1 MTARCLISFLS
12 FNLRVVLLIFH
23 PFLAGCAFVTF
34 STRQCAINAIKAMN
48 HSQTM
53 EGCSSPLVVKFADT
67 QRDKDARRQ
76 QQLIMQQL
84 CHNSQPNPAATLAAA
99 TNPYLALAAAAAQQQ
114 QQAQQQQV
122 AQQQQTALAAAAT
135 LALQQQLAAT
145 MNTTPELSLAAA
157 AATLAASNPMM
168 LAALCGSA
176 ANNSTTPTGT
186 TTPQQQQ
193 HLNGS
198 SDLYGNPPAQQHQPF
213 SSFGL
218 GGATIAQLAA
228 QAAQQQNNN
237 LGLHNNSNPAGK
249 QTEGPDGANLFIYH
263 LPAEFGDS
271 DLAQTFSPFGN
282 VLSSKVFIDKQ
293 TNLSK
298 CFGFVSYD
306 NPISA
311 QAAIQAMNG
320 FQIGTKRLK
329 VQLKRSK
336 DKPY

>member
-1 MTARCLISFLS
+1 
-12 FNLRVVLLIFH
+12 
-23 PFLAGCAFVTF
+23 
-34 STRQCAINAIKAMN
+34 
-48 HSQTM
+48 M

-76 QQLIMQQL
+76 QQLLMQQL
-84 CHNSQPNPAATLAAA
+84 CHSSQPNPTAATLAAA
-99 TNPYLALAAAAAQQQ
+99 AANPYLALAAAAAAQQQ
-114 QQAQQQQV
+114 HQVQQQAAQQQQN
-122 AQQQQTALAAAAT
+122 ALAAAAT

-145 MNTTPELSLAAA
+145 MSATPELSLAAA
-157 AATLAASNPMM
+157 AALAASNPMM

-176 ANNSTTPTGT
+176 ANNSNNPTGSS
-186 TTPQQQQ
+186 TPQQQQ
-193 HLNGS
+193 HMNGS
-198 SDLYGNPPAQQHQPF
+198 GDLYNSGQSQQHQPF
-213 SSFGL
+213 SGFSLSGT
-218 GGATIAQLAA
+218 GPATIAQLAV
-228 QAAQQQNNN
+228 QAAQQHNN
-237 LGLHNNSNPAGK
+237 LGITHNNSNATGK

-263 LPAEFGDS
+263 LPAEFGDT
-271 DLAQTFSPFGN
+271 DLASTFSPFGN

>member
-1 MTARCLISFLS
+1 MLNFGFYS
-12 FNLRVVLLIFH
+12 
-23 PFLAGCAFVTF
+23 GCAFVTF

-53 EGCSSPLVVKFADT
+53 DGCSSPLVVKFADT

-76 QQLIMQQL
+76 QQIIMQQL
-84 CHNSQPNPAATLAAA
+84 CHTNQPNPAATLAA

-114 QQAQQQQV
+114 AQHQV
-122 AQQQQTALAAAAT
+122 AHQQTALATAAT
-135 LALQQQLAAT
+135 IALQQQLAAA
-145 MNTTPELSLAAA
+145 MTPEALAAA
-157 AATLAASNPMM
+157 AALTAANPMI
-168 LAALCGSA
+168 LSALFSS
-176 ANNSTTPTGT
+176 NTSNSTTPTGA

-198 SDLYGNPPAQQHQPF
+198 SDLYGATPTQHQAF
-213 SSFGL
+213 SGFGL
-218 GGATIAQLAA
+218 SNSGPTTLAQLAS
-228 QAAQQQNNN
+228 QQNN
-237 LGLHNNSNPAGK
+237 LGLHHNNSNPTGK

-263 LPAEFGDS
+263 LPAEFSDN
-271 DLAQTFSPFGN
+271 DLASTFSPFGN

-306 NPISA
+306 NPLSA
-311 QAAIQAMNG
+311 QAAIHAMNG

>member
-1 MTARCLISFLS
+1 
-12 FNLRVVLLIFH
+12 
-23 PFLAGCAFVTF
+23 
-34 STRQCAINAIKAMN
+34 MN

-76 QQLIMQQL
+76 QQLLMQQL
-84 CHNSQPNPAATLAAA
+84 CHTGQQNATAATLAAAA
-99 TNPYLALAAAAAQQQ
+99 TNPYLALAAAAA
-114 QQAQQQQV
+114 AQQQQV
-122 AQQQQTALAAAAT
+122 QQQAAQQQSALAAAAT
-135 LALQQQLAAT
+135 LALQQQLAAS
-145 MNTTPELSLAAA
+145 MSTTPELSLAAA
-157 AATLAASNPMM
+157 ALAASNPMM
-168 LAALCGSA
+168 LAALCGGA
-176 ANNSTTPTGT
+176 ANNSNNPTGSS
-186 TTPQQQQ
+186 TPQQQQ
-193 HLNGS
+193 HMNGS
-198 SDLYGNPPAQQHQPF
+198 ADLYNSPQSQQAF
-213 SSFGL
+213 SSFSLSGTAP
-218 GGATIAQLAA
+218 ATIAQLAV
-228 QAAQQQNNN
+228 QAAQQ
-237 LGLHNNSNPAGK
+237 HNNIGITHNNGTATGK

-263 LPAEFGDS
+263 LPAEFGDT
-271 DLAQTFSPFGN
+271 DLASTFSPFGN

>member
-1 MTARCLISFLS
+1 
-12 FNLRVVLLIFH
+12 
-23 PFLAGCAFVTF
+23 
-34 STRQCAINAIKAMN
+34 MN

-84 CHNSQPNPAATLAAA
+84 CHTSQPNPAAATLAAA
-99 TNPYLALAAAAAQQQ
+99 AANPYLALAAAAAAQQ
-114 QQAQQQQV
+114 QQAQQQA
-122 AQQQQTALAAAAT
+122 AQQQQNALAAAAT

-168 LAALCGSA
+168 LAALCGTATTNS
-176 ANNSTTPTGT
+176 NNPTGSS
-186 TTPQQQQ
+186 TPQQQQ
-193 HLNGS
+193 HMNGS
-198 SDLYGNPPAQQHQPF
+198 SDLYNTSQTQQHQTF
-213 SSFGL
+213 SGFGL
-218 GGATIAQLAA
+218 GNTGPATIAQLAV
-228 QAAQQQNNN
+228 QAAQQQNNM
-237 LGLHNNSNPAGK
+237 LAHNNSNATGK
-249 QTEGPDGANLFIYH
+249 QAEGPDGANLFIYH